1 MKNKHYPALR
11 FRKTNTAERGSY
23 TYEFA
28 DGQRVTIAPGTDDV
42 TEIDIKALH
51 RLDDHEVYISIRSSR
66 PSLTPEEKETLREW
80 RGEHSGSE
88 TPPLWTVSLDAM
100 LTSRDDEDD
109 DQRTGF
115 LRQAEYHAALAEQA
129 VSDPTERMR
138 EIMEAM
144 SERRQ
149 LIYRL
154 VMLSGLEKTAVAR
167 MLGISEGMVR
177 KEVKAITQAFASD
190 PVLRSYFRGHD

>member
-1 MKNKHYPALR
+1 
-11 FRKTNTAERGSY
+11 
-23 TYEFA
+23 
-28 DGQRVTIAPGTDDV
+28 
-42 TEIDIKALH
+42 
-51 RLDDHEVYISIRSSR
+51 
-66 PSLTPEEKETLREW
+66 
-80 RGEHSGSE
+80 
-88 TPPLWTVSLDAM
+88 M

-109 DQRTGF
+109 DQRTRF

-190 PVLRSYFRGHD
+190 PVLRSYSRGHD